1 MERLLDFFYVY
12 IMGSMEIVVGFYFY
26 MKFFYK
32 RVRRSCSILYALI
45 GVVIVM
51 VIPQGSIAEFFAYF
65 LVLVAGGVLICK
77 AGGMLAVIYAVI
89 TIEIMQLSFGIFNS
103 LLCLLYPR
111 IARGIL
117 GLFFMVLG
125 NGGALCV
132 SAICF
137 HIVYKYFLL
146 DGEIKSNYMLIMLT
160 PTTMIFFSGEYFRS
174 IIYGNT
180 VTTDASGNIID
191 ANIVNSNHFHL
202 LLIQVL
208 GLASLFCI
216 MYAYKRLTENFH
228 LQTELSLLEQEEQ
241 FLHQY
246 VEEARMRYEKTK
258 SFRHDIKNH
267 MTVVKELLKKK
278 ETGQAFHYVE
288 DMQSMTED
296 LSFCGSTNN
305 PVVDILVGNK
315 LGIARSNGIGVSC
328 SLILPYPCSV
338 RDIDLCIILSNGL
351 DNAIQA
357 CQKIDSGTEKYIRV
371 SSSTQGD
378 FILLEIENSIRRK
391 ELFKRGTGLMNIKA
405 VAEKYE
411 GAISVKMGDA
421 SFILSVLLVI
431 SQQSPCI
438 PHQIG

>member
-1 MERLLDFFYVY
+1 
-12 IMGSMEIVVGFYFY
+12 MGSIEIVVGFYFY
-26 MKFFYK
+26 TKFFYK
-32 RVRRSCSILYALI
+32 RERRSCSILYALI
-45 GVVIVM
+45 GAVIIT

-65 LVLVAGGVLICK
+65 LILVAGGILICK

-111 IARGIL
+111 ISLGVI

-137 HIVYKYFLL
+137 HIVYKYFFF
-146 DGEIKSNYMLIMLT
+146 DGEVKSKYMLIMLT
-160 PTTMIFFSGEYFRS
+160 PTAMIFFSGEYLHS
-174 IIYGNT
+174 VIYGNT
-180 VTTDASGNIID
+180 VTTDTSGNIID
-191 ANIVNSNHFHL
+191 ANIVNSNHFHV

-216 MYAYKRLTENFH
+216 MYAYKRLMENFH
-228 LQTELSLLEQEEQ
+228 LQTELSLLEQQEQ

-267 MTVVKELLKKK
+267 MMVVKELLRKN
-278 ETGQAFHYVE
+278 EPGQAFHYVE
-288 DMQSMTED
+288 DMQSMAED
-296 LSFCGSTNN
+296 LSFRCNTNN
-305 PVVDILVGNK
+305 PVADILVGNK

-328 SLILPYPCSV
+328 SLTLPYPCSV

-357 CQKIDSGTEKYIRV
+357 CQKIDSGKEKYIRV
-371 SSSTQGD
+371 SSGIQGD

-391 ELFKRGTGLMNIKA
+391 ELFKRGTGLTNIKA
-405 VAEKYE
+405 VAEKY
-411 GAISVKMGDA
+411 GGTISVKMGDA